1 MSAEL
6 NEVLAD
12 RLVPRRL
19 LNGHPPT
26 DADRRAILLDV
37 QRIQRDAKLG
47 YAVSVDG
54 EVATDDEPA
63 GSPTS
68 GS

>member
-1 MSAEL
+1 M
-6 NEVLAD
+6 
-12 RLVPRRL
+12 
-19 LNGHPPT
+19 PPT

-54 EVATDDEPA
+54 EVATGEQPM
-63 GSPTS
+63 GSDVRS
-68 GS
+68 